1 LNEAAILGATKS
13 KPRAIG
19 LLAIAVTVIAL
30 GLMGWT
36 IDNSIAALNSD
47 DCVSVTTPI
56 AGGTQISRT
65 CS

>member
-1 LNEAAILGATKS
+1 MNEATVLEAAKS

-30 GLMGWT
+30 GLVGWT
-36 IDNSIAALNSD
+36 VGNSIAALNSD
-47 DCVSVTTPI
+47 DCVAVTTPI

>member
-1 LNEAAILGATKS
+1 MNEATILGATKS

-36 IDNSIAALNSD
+36 VGKSIAALNSD
-47 DCVSVTTPI
+47 DCVTVTAPI

>member
-1 LNEAAILGATKS
+1 LNEATILEATKS

-19 LLAIAVTVIAL
+19 LLAIAITL

-36 IDNSIAALNSD
+36 VGDSIAALNSD
-47 DCVSVTTPI
+47 DCVTVTTLI
-56 AGGTQISRT
+56 AGGSQISRT

>member
-1 LNEAAILGATKS
+1 MNEATILEATKS

-19 LLAIAVTVIAL
+19 LLAIAITL

-36 IDNSIAALNSD
+36 VGDSIAALNSD
-47 DCVSVTTPI
+47 DCVTVTTLI
-56 AGGTQISRT
+56 AGGSQISRT